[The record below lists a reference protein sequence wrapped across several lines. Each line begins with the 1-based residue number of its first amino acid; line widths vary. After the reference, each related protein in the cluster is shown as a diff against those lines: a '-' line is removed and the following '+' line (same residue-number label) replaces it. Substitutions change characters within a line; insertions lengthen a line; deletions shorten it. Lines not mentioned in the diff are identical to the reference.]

1 MDVING
7 YRRYENEST
16 DELIYRICQ
25 DKDKIGTWDDVAK
38 VINSLTGDDYGEST
52 YRKKFQAF
60 QKMLA
65 ANQSKFVDTDEQLK
79 EIRLERQKLEKERV
93 KTRDERNELRRT
105 LREEARKESYKEQ
118 ILRSISEFQSKPL
131 DYDKNKQFTGVHKS
145 DNDLVCTVFDVHT
158 GLNVNNYFNVFNE
171 DVLKNRLNNYID
183 KILEVQSRHGSR
195 CLTVIMSEL
204 VNGIIHL
211 ALRIENNQ
219 NLIEQFLTI
228 TNYMAEFL
236 SELSYH
242 FEDIDVY
249 VCPGNHSRCQ
259 AKKDDNMRGENMDLL
274 VIPYLQAK
282 LQNFKNILFHENT
295 IDSSIAMFTSHGQ
308 KIFAVHGDKD
318 SMTNVVQKLTMYTSI
333 QPDIILMGHKHTNA
347 MLTSYNTKVI
357 QAGCLSGGGD
367 EFCMDKR
374 LKNKAEQVIIVIND
388 SGLDC
393 LYDVK
398 FG

>member
-131 DYDKNKQFTGVHKS
+131 DYDKNK
-145 DNDLVCTVFDVHT
+145 
-158 GLNVNNYFNVFNE
+158 
-171 DVLKNRLNNYID
+171 
-183 KILEVQSRHGSR
+183 
-195 CLTVIMSEL
+195 
-204 VNGIIHL
+204 
-211 ALRIENNQ
+211 
-219 NLIEQFLTI
+219 
-228 TNYMAEFL
+228 
-236 SELSYH
+236 
-242 FEDIDVY
+242 
-249 VCPGNHSRCQ
+249 
-259 AKKDDNMRGENMDLL
+259 
-274 VIPYLQAK
+274 
-282 LQNFKNILFHENT
+282 
-295 IDSSIAMFTSHGQ
+295 
-308 KIFAVHGDKD
+308 
-318 SMTNVVQKLTMYTSI
+318 
-333 QPDIILMGHKHTNA
+333 
-347 MLTSYNTKVI
+347 
-357 QAGCLSGGGD
+357 
-367 EFCMDKR
+367 
-374 LKNKAEQVIIVIND
+374 
-388 SGLDC
+388 
-393 LYDVK
+393 
-398 FG
+398 